1 MLSVAA
7 KIILKCRAKT
17 LKIKDHMRYKFS
29 EYSCRWCGVSDETL
43 DHIINC
49 GQSEERI
56 DDVEQALLEMNIDKL
71 NKIALR
77 VDEFLSKVE
86 V

>member
-1 MLSVAA
+1 MYPGAA
-7 KIILKCRAKT
+7 KTILKCRAKT
-17 LKIKDHMRYKFS
+17 LKIKDHMSYKFN

-43 DHIINC
+43 EHIVNC
-49 GQSEERI
+49 GRNDER
-56 DDVEQALLEMNIDKL
+56 VENVEKALLAMDIDEL
-71 NKIALR
+71 NKIASR